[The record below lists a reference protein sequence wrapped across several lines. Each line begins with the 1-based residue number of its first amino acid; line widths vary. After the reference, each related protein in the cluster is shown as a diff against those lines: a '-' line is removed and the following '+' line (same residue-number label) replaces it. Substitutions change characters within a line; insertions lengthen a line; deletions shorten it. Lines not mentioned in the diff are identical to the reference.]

1 MKPIK
6 LYEQFINE
14 ASVPSNIKEFAKRK
28 GVTALVNRVAG
39 WAEKVGARISGGTA
53 IGKDYGTLVLD
64 MRYQAGEIRIN
75 TGNETIKLFNEPVTS
90 LAQFKKVYAEVTEV
104 DEANVNWG
112 TLNKDTANKAL
123 LLMDKL
129 TVAEFQLAKKQIKDF
144 KVDDYK
150 LSTDK
155 QFYVKTVDESLVNEH
170 DFKVGDKVKMS
181 HGGSGVVKSLDKES
195 GADDEKYYNIEL
207 PNGEVHKHAPNELT
221 KESIVNEAITV
232 LGDRYIRSH
241 GKNPK
246 GFGKWMFSY
255 NKGGDDIFEIPSA
268 MSFAD
273 AVKWVKDK
281 AKKDGEDYI
290 YVMESL
296 VNEATYG
303 QNYLYEIA
311 TPAPTRALA
320 RGLQTL
326 FGKDRVILGDWNSP
340 EGFESV
346 IMLNLTPNDIKK
358 INTEIDDVLIFRMEI
373 TNRQEL

>member
-1 MKPIK
+1 MKTVK

-28 GVTALVNRVAG
+28 GITSLVNKVAG

-64 MRYQAGEIRIN
+64 MKYQAGEIRIN
-75 TGNETIKLFNEPVTS
+75 TGNETIKLFNQPVTS
-90 LAQFKKVYAEVTEV
+90 LAQFKKVYDEKNQV

-112 TLNKDTANKAL
+112 TLNKDTANTAL

-129 TVAEFQLAKKQIKDF
+129 TVAEFELAKKQIKDF

-155 QFYVKTVDESLVNEH
+155 QFYVKTIAESVVNEANV
-170 DFKVGDKVKMS
+170 KVGD
-181 HGGSGVVKSLDKES
+181 
-195 GADDEKYYNIEL
+195 
-207 PNGEVHKHAPNELT
+207 ELT
-221 KESIVNEAITV
+221 MKSNGKKGKVIKVTSDMVNVDFGNGDVYGIVLRRISNGIISESEVNEAITV

-255 NKGGDDIFEIPSA
+255 NKSGEDVFEIPNA
-268 MSFAD
+268 MLFAD

-296 VNEATYG
+296 
-303 QNYLYEIA
+303 
-311 TPAPTRALA
+311 
-320 RGLQTL
+320 
-326 FGKDRVILGDWNSP
+326 
-340 EGFESV
+340 
-346 IMLNLTPNDIKK
+346 
-358 INTEIDDVLIFRMEI
+358 
-373 TNRQEL
+373 QEM

>member
-1 MKPIK
+1 MKTIK
-6 LYEQFINE
+6 LFEQFINE

-39 WAEKVGARISGGTA
+39 WAEKVGSRVSGGIA

-64 MRYQAGEIRIN
+64 MKYQAGEIRIN
-75 TGNETIKLFNEPVTS
+75 TDNDTIKLFNQPVTS
-90 LAQFKKVYAEVTEV
+90 LAQFKKVYDEKNQV

-112 TLNKDTANKAL
+112 TLNKDTANTAL

-155 QFYVKTVDESLVNEH
+155 QFYVKTVDESLVTED

-195 GADDEKYYNIEL
+195 GDDDDKYYNIEL

-221 KESIVNEAITV
+221 KESVVIEGATV
-232 LGDRYIRSH
+232 LADRYVRSH
-241 GKNPK
+241 GKSPK

-255 NKGGDDIFEIPSA
+255 NKSGDDIFEIPSA

-290 YVMESL
+290 YVMESA
-296 VNEATYG
+296 NEA
-303 QNYLYEIA
+303 
-311 TPAPTRALA
+311 
-320 RGLQTL
+320 
-326 FGKDRVILGDWNSP
+326 
-340 EGFESV
+340 SV
-346 IMLNLTPNDIKK
+346 KMHIV
-358 INTEIDDVLIFRMEI
+358 E
-373 TNRQEL
+373 